1 MRYFWKNLVCSDLLV
16 WS

>member
-1 MRYFWKNLVCSDLLV
+1 MRYLWKNLVCSDLLV